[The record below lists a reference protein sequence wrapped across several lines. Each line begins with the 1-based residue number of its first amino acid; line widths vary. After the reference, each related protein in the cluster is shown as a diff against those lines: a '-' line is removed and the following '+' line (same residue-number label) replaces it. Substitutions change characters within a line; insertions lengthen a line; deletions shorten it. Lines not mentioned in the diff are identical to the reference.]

1 MSLKIVFMGTPEFS
15 VPTLEALIKNNFDIL
30 KVYTQPPKKSKRGLK
45 INSSPIGQFCEKYKI
60 NFNNPIKLNDKE
72 ELNNLK
78 KLSPDVVVV
87 VAYGQIIPKLFLN
100 VAKFGFI
107 NVHASLLP
115 RWRGASPIQRS
126 LIAGDTKT
134 GVSIMRMESSLDT
147 GPIFSSKSVVIRS
160 GYDSERLHDILSG
173 EGAKLLLKTLP
184 KIINQDL
191 NPVSQENSLATYA
204 YKIKKSESIVDWNTS
219 AISIENHIRA
229 FRSWSSCSSKLS
241 DGRVLKII
249 DAKAVIASSE
259 ISPGSIISVHKDYIN
274 VATGKGALKITVVQK
289 PGGRKMSIKAYLN
302 AHTLEGVSFVA

>member
-1 MSLKIVFMGTPEFS
+1 MNSNVSIAFAGTPDFS
-15 VPTLEALIKNNFDIL
+15 VPCLKALINSHYHIPIVF
-30 KVYTQPPKKSKRGLK
+30 TQPDRPYGRGQEMKESEVSSFAKNSGLNLIKPRSLK
-45 INSSPIGQFCEKYKI
+45 DIEVSSLPEVDLFI
-60 NFNNPIKLNDKE
+60 
-72 ELNNLK
+72 
-78 KLSPDVVVV
+78 V
-87 VAYGQIIPKLFLN
+87 VAYGQIIPKKLLFWPR
-100 VAKFGFI
+100 VDSI

>member
-1 MSLKIVFMGTPEFS
+1 VNSNVSIAFAGTPDFS
-15 VPTLEALIKNNFDIL
+15 VPCLKALINSHYHIPIVF
-30 KVYTQPPKKSKRGLK
+30 TQPDRPYGRGQEMKESEVSSFAKNSGLNLIKPRSLK
-45 INSSPIGQFCEKYKI
+45 DIEVSSLPEVDLFI
-60 NFNNPIKLNDKE
+60 
-72 ELNNLK
+72 
-78 KLSPDVVVV
+78 V
-87 VAYGQIIPKLFLN
+87 VAYGQIIPKKLLFWPR
-100 VAKFGFI
+100 VDSI

>member
-1 MSLKIVFMGTPEFS
+1 MVNSNVSIAFAGTPDFS
-15 VPTLEALIKNNFDIL
+15 VPCLKALINSHYHIPIVF
-30 KVYTQPPKKSKRGLK
+30 TQPDRPYGRGQEMKESEVSSFAKNSGLNLIKPRSLK
-45 INSSPIGQFCEKYKI
+45 DIEVSSLPEVDLFI
-60 NFNNPIKLNDKE
+60 
-72 ELNNLK
+72 
-78 KLSPDVVVV
+78 V
-87 VAYGQIIPKLFLN
+87 VAYGQIIPKKLLFWPR
-100 VAKFGFI
+100 VDSI

>member
-1 MSLKIVFMGTPEFS
+1 MNSNVSIAFAGTPDFS
-15 VPTLEALIKNNFDIL
+15 VPCLKALINSHYHIPIVF
-30 KVYTQPPKKSKRGLK
+30 TQPDRPYGRGQEMKESEVSSFAKNSGLNLIKPRSLK
-45 INSSPIGQFCEKYKI
+45 DIEVSSLPEVDLFI
-60 NFNNPIKLNDKE
+60 
-72 ELNNLK
+72 
-78 KLSPDVVVV
+78 V
-87 VAYGQIIPKLFLN
+87 VAYGQIIPKKLLFWPR
-100 VAKFGFI
+100 VDSI

-259 ISPGSIISVHKDYIN
+259 ISPGSIISVHKGYIN